1 MIKNIFITGKP
12 GVGKTTLIKEILRKL
27 KIEARGFFTQEIR
40 EKGERVGFK
49 IVTLT
54 GKRGILA
61 KKGLKTIYQV
71 SKYGVLLND
80 LEKIGLKEI
89 EEAIGKNF
97 LIVIDEV
104 GKMELFSQK
113 FKKVILAALNSE
125 NKVLGTI
132 MLKKDPFADQIKKRK
147 DTKVFYLKK
156 ENREKIKREIIQW
169 LEST

>member
-40 EKGERVGFK
+40 EKGERVGFE

-80 LEKIGLKEI
+80 LEKIALKEI

-104 GKMELFSQK
+104 GKMELFSPK
-113 FKKVILAALNSE
+113 FKKVLLIALNSK

-132 MLKKDPFADQIKKRK
+132 MLKKNPFVDQIKKRK
-147 DTKVFYLKK
+147 DTKIFYLKR
-156 ENREKIKREIIQW
+156 ENREKIKREIIQR